1 MKVFLLAGEASGDS
15 IGSKLIKALREQTDE
30 PLEFCGIGGPLM
42 EQAGME
48 VLLPMS
54 QLSVMG
60 FFEILPRLPSLYKI
74 YKGTIEEIES
84 RKPDIIVTIDFQD
97 FNLLIGRAIKKR
109 GKIKPKI
116 IHCVAPTVWAWR
128 PGRAQRI
135 AQFLDG
141 LVCLFPFEPQYFEKH
156 GLKTVFC
163 GHPLVESNIAAGD
176 GNIFRAAADIPHDAT
191 VVGLFFGSR
200 EREFAML
207 SEIMKETVVFMRE
220 GGVENIHVVVPTLP
234 HLEYNIYNILQGF
247 DFPTYVVTDPE
258 NKWDAV
264 AACDVA
270 LAVSGTIALE
280 LAYKGVPHVIA
291 YKMHWLNWEIGKRI
305 IKIRHAHLANIMLG
319 KMVVPEFLQKECKAE
334 DISEEMIKILREPEA
349 AKSQGEA
356 FAIVRDLLVNDDDI
370 SSSREAAQF
379 ILDIAH
385 GKAVRSGIPKRPVP
399 EIKGWS
405 RGEAL
410 KPAAAPSKPEV
421 TSASQSAHKD
431 VAPGQYKV
439 AEAVRSATKVLQ
451 SFLSTVKSSLPSG
464 RGRKER

>member
-15 IGSKLIKALREQTDE
+15 IGGRLITALREQSE
-30 PLEFCGIGGPLM
+30 APVEFSGVGGPLM

-74 YKGTIEEIES
+74 YKATIEEIE
-84 RKPDIIVTIDFQD
+84 RRNPDVIVTIDFPD
-97 FNLLIGRAIKKR
+97 FNFLVGRALKKR
-109 GKIKPKI
+109 GKIKAKI

-135 AQFLDG
+135 AKFLDG
-141 LVCLFPFEPQYFEKH
+141 LVCLFPFEPQYFEKY

-163 GHPLVESNIAAGD
+163 GHPLVESNIASGD
-176 GNIFRAAADIPHDAT
+176 GNIFRAAADIPQDAT
-191 VVGLFFGSR
+191 VIGLFFGSR

-220 GGVENIHVVVPTLP
+220 SGLENIHVVVPTLP
-234 HLEYNIYNILQGF
+234 HLEYDIYNILQGF

-264 AACDVA
+264 AACDAA

-280 LAYKGVPHVIA
+280 LAYKGVPHVIG

-319 KMVVPEFLQKECKAE
+319 KMVVPEFLQKDCKPE
-334 DISEEMIKILREPEA
+334 NISEELMKILCDPEA
-349 AKSQGEA
+349 ARSQEEA
-356 FAIVRDLLVNDDDI
+356 FTVVRDLLVNDDDI
-370 SSSREAAQF
+370 SSSQEAAQF

-385 GKAVRSGIPKRPVP
+385 GRTVRSGIPKRPVP

-405 RGEAL
+405 RGEV
-410 KPAAAPSKPEV
+410 PQSAAAPQKPEA
-421 TSASQSAHKD
+421 TSASQSAHTD
-431 VAPGQYKV
+431 AAPGQYKV

-464 RGRKER
+464 RGRKGQ